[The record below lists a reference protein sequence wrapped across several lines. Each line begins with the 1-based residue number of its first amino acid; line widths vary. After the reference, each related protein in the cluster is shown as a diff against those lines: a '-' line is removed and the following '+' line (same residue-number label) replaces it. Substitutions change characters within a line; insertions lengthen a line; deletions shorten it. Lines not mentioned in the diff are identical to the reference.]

1 MHFCSKRGQFNF
13 LKLYKNNIKTVK
25 NNIKKEDDYLFLNKI
40 KHKEKK
46 KICFKNIFLRVCVIN
61 LSIFSFTLYNYLKK
75 NDENYFDK
83 NDICIIDHIVMN
95 DLVST
100 FGVNNI
106 SIYLK
111 NKLYDK
117 LLLNIQDEVYISK
130 ENSLLVLMEAIY
142 KNKKY
147 FHQQKK
153 KIQNNIKNK
162 NDNIHH
168 EHNQQKDYYM
178 KQRSDDINNNRN
190 DKNISMDIDMYNK
203 NNGNNVNNVPYEPF
217 IYFLFENIKKNNIN
231 YSKKKILSSILFYY
245 IKYSEDDL
253 YLSYDQIW
261 QLVYN
266 PNLFYNLHN
275 RGEIISY
282 LLLKI
287 LRNQKC
293 TEEIYTNEKNII
305 HTYIDMENQKE
316 NHIEKKQNYSTDM
329 QNQEQH
335 MNKFENT
342 IIFFL
347 LNQDVEEK
355 KEKSAIHLMDK
366 INGEKK
372 YVKEQNGKTNK
383 LTHENNNNNNNN
395 NNNIDNIKNNYN
407 NNGIK
412 FVELPIY
419 KFYKSFKKNEE
430 NYYKQQG
437 LAQIQK
443 YLNKI
448 NSTYFLG
455 KKKNNNN
462 NNNNNL
468 IVKEKYNNI
477 MNKIY
482 WKFLEN
488 TVLYTFIFSF
498 VLHNLKSKEYNIKT
512 YLYMFKDINKSIY
525 TNVLINSSILIQKSI
540 LNNMNEKKKTNKFI
554 LTSLMFNLFNTFTLS
569 LSIYRCKYALVP
581 LLFSQVIKDNYFL

>member
-1 MHFCSKRGQFNF
+1 MHFCNKRSHFNF
-13 LKLYKNNIKTVK
+13 LKFHKNNIKRVK
-25 NNIKKEDDYLFLNKI
+25 NNKKKEDDYLFLNKI

-46 KICFKNIFLRVCVIN
+46 KICFKNIFVPVCVIN

-75 NDENYFDK
+75 NDENYFDR
-83 NDICIIDHIVMN
+83 NDITIIDHFVMN

-117 LLLNIQDEVYISK
+117 LLVNIQDEVYISK

-147 FHQQKK
+147 FLQQKK

-162 NDNIHH
+162 NNHIHD
-168 EHNQQKDYYM
+168 EHNQEKDSYM
-178 KQRSDDINNNRN
+178 NQPCHDINNNRN
-190 DKNISMDIDMYNK
+190 NNNISMDIHMYNK
-203 NNGNNVNNVPYEPF
+203 NNSNVNNVHDEPF
-217 IYFLFENIKKNNIN
+217 IYFLFESIKKNNIN

-245 IKYSEDDL
+245 IKYSEDNL

-261 QLVYN
+261 HLVYN
-266 PNLFYNLHN
+266 PNLFSNLHN

-293 TEEIYTNEKNII
+293 TDEIYTNEKNII
-305 HTYIDMENQKE
+305 HKYIEMEKQKE
-316 NHIEKKQNYSTDM
+316 NRLGKRKNYSTDI

-347 LNQDVEEK
+347 LSHRVEDRK
-355 KEKSAIHLMDK
+355 GKGATHVMDK
-366 INGEKK
+366 IKGEKK

-395 NNNIDNIKNNYN
+395 IDNDNDNDN
-407 NNGIK
+407 HNGIK

-448 NSTYFLG
+448 NSTYLLE
-455 KKKNNNN
+455 KNNNNNN

-488 TVLYTFIFSF
+488 TILYTFIFSF
-498 VLHNLKSKEYNIKT
+498 VLHNMKSKEYNIKT
-512 YLYMFKDINKSIY
+512 YLYMFKDIYKSIY

-540 LNNMNEKKKTNKFI
+540 LNNINEKKKTNKFI
-554 LTSLMFNLFNTFTLS
+554 LTTLMFNLLNTFTLS
-569 LSIYRCKYALVP
+569 LSIYKCKYALVP
-581 LLFSQVIKDNYFL
+581 LLFSQVVKDNYFL